1 MERKRILVV
10 DDEPDLC
17 DILSINLMTSGYA
30 VDTAYSAEEAIKKDI
45 SRFDLILLDVMM
57 GEMSG
62 YDLLSKLKMDEE
74 TEHIPVLFLTAKDT
88 ESDLLHGF
96 SLGADDYISKPFSV
110 KEVMARVKAVLS
122 RTSAPPPLHTPRIIH
137 YKGLAMDIEEK
148 SLKVDGEEVSLTRTE
163 FDLLYKLIRQVGIVF
178 TRQELIQSVWPE
190 GVIVTDRT
198 VDVNIARLRKKLGG
212 YGNCLC
218 SRQGYGYYLSK

>member
-62 YDLLSKLKMDEE
+62 YDLLSKLKMDESV
-74 TEHIPVLFLTAKDT
+74 TFKLFSSCSMILVITGISAPAK
-88 ESDLLHGF
+88 
-96 SLGADDYISKPFSV
+96 APIMMISRY
-110 KEVMARVKAVLS
+110 M
-122 RTSAPPPLHTPRIIH
+122 TSA
-137 YKGLAMDIEEK
+137 
-148 SLKVDGEEVSLTRTE
+148 
-163 FDLLYKLIRQVGIVF
+163 
-178 TRQELIQSVWPE
+178 
-190 GVIVTDRT
+190 
-198 VDVNIARLRKKLGG
+198 
-212 YGNCLC
+212 
-218 SRQGYGYYLSK
+218 

>member
-62 YDLLSKLKMDEE
+62 YDLLSKLKMDE
-74 TEHIPVLFLTAKDT
+74 
-88 ESDLLHGF
+88 
-96 SLGADDYISKPFSV
+96 
-110 KEVMARVKAVLS
+110 
-122 RTSAPPPLHTPRIIH
+122 
-137 YKGLAMDIEEK
+137 
-148 SLKVDGEEVSLTRTE
+148 
-163 FDLLYKLIRQVGIVF
+163 
-178 TRQELIQSVWPE
+178 
-190 GVIVTDRT
+190 DRT
-198 VDVNIARLRKKLGG
+198 HPRVVPD
-212 YGNCLC
+212 
-218 SRQGYGYYLSK
+218 S